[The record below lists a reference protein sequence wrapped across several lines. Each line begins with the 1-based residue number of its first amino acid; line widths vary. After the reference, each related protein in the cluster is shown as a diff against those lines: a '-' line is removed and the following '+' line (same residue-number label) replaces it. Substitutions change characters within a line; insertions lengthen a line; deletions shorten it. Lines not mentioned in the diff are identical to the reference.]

1 MPLTVNQQP
10 PIFSTEDSNSGNY
23 TLTCAEYFAGIGL
36 VRLGLEKA
44 GWEVIFA
51 NDWAADKFKMY
62 SGYFTNSSQDYQVKD
77 IFSISPTD
85 IPNTLLATASFPCI
99 DLSLAGNF
107 QGIQGQYSSAF
118 WGWINILKHQVKKPK
133 LILLENVPGWLNS
146 NNGQDFRLTIQ
157 ALNKLGYVCDVYAIN
172 AAYFLPQSRNRIFV
186 IGVQTSYPHQN
197 LETFINRSA
206 SLKSKTLEKVVT
218 ANLDLKWHF
227 LQVPSLPKQV
237 KTGLNTLV
245 ENLADHDNRWWSED
259 EVQRHLQMMSPV
271 NLNYLKK
278 LQNLPH
284 DSYCTMYRRVREGT
298 QRAELRKDGIAG
310 CLRTARGGSS
320 RQMLVKVGQN
330 KIKMR
335 LMTPREYARLQG
347 VPDNYPLPSS
357 LNQALT
363 GFGDAVCVP
372 VITWIAENILNPLV
386 KSIQE
391 NTVTLPL

>member
-1 MPLTVNQQP
+1 
-10 PIFSTEDSNSGNY
+10 
-23 TLTCAEYFAGIGL
+23 
-36 VRLGLEKA
+36 
-44 GWEVIFA
+44 
-51 NDWAADKFKMY
+51 
-62 SGYFTNSSQDYQVKD
+62 
-77 IFSISPTD
+77 
-85 IPNTLLATASFPCI
+85 
-99 DLSLAGNF
+99 
-107 QGIQGQYSSAF
+107 
-118 WGWINILKHQVKKPK
+118 
-133 LILLENVPGWLNS
+133 
-146 NNGQDFRLTIQ
+146 
-157 ALNKLGYVCDVYAIN
+157 
-172 AAYFLPQSRNRIFV
+172 
-186 IGVQTSYPHQN
+186 
-197 LETFINRSA
+197 
-206 SLKSKTLEKVVT
+206 
-218 ANLDLKWHF
+218 